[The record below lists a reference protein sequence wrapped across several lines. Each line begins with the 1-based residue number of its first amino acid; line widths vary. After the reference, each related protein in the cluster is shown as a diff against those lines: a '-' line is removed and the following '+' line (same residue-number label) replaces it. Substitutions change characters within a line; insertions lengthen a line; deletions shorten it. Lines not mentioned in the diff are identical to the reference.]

1 MLTLQRQKEAFI
13 PATPETGGKQNTW
26 FFGIVRR
33 KYGARLLKATKKWKK
48 TERRNTSFL
57 KWRFTTFRIPI
68 FWHIV
73 ARQNR

>member
-33 KYGARLLKATKKWKK
+33 KYGARLLKTTKNGRKQK
-48 TERRNTSFL
+48 EEIHRSSNGDLR
-57 KWRFTTFRIPI
+57 
-68 FWHIV
+68 HI
-73 ARQNR
+73 ASQYFGI